1 MGDALIKELIGHTDL
16 ESDPVERELIRLIE
30 KAGLTRE
37 TVTLEDIREILAE
50 YVQETLLEAKRSY
63 QD

>member
-1 MGDALIKELIGHTDL
+1 MGDALIKEIIGHTDL
-16 ESDPVERELIRLIE
+16 ESDPVEKELLKLIE

-37 TVTLEDIREILAE
+37 TVTLEDLREILAE
-50 YVQETLLEAKRSY
+50 YVQDTLLEMKSSY